1 VALILL
7 LREIVGSTKKRK
19 NDQPKEEKPIRLED
33 LIPSKD
39 VKGGR
44 TVFGS
49 PPAERKP
56 DK

>member
-1 VALILL
+1 M
-7 LREIVGSTKKRK
+7 REIVGSTKKRK
-19 NDQPKEEKPIRLED
+19 SDQPKEEKPIRLED